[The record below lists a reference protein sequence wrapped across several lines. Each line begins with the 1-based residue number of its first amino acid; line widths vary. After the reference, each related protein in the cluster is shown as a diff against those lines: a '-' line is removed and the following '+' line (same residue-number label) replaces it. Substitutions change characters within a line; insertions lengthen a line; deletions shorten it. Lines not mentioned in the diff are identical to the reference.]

1 MKYKRN
7 TVSVIIPV
15 YNTGIYLEK
24 CLNSVIESDYKDIDI
39 ILINDGSKDD
49 VTLEILDKY
58 KNYPKIR
65 YFNNENMGISLSRNF
80 GLDRVDG
87 EYLMFVDSD
96 DYIEKDM
103 ISKMVN
109 RIIKDKTDMVQA
121 SFYVEYEHYKLR
133 RVRPKNDVLSKDE
146 MLKAL
151 MKNMGVNNYLWGK
164 LYRSE
169 IFEDIRFNKD
179 YKGFEDVEIMPKIF
193 MKLNSAS
200 LMKNRFYHYIQR
212 RGSYTNHMNIKIA
225 SDMYDSFRK
234 QEEYINNHRSNL
246 SVSNVENYYRSEMMM
261 LYIMMVD
268 KLSDEEL
275 REFKYPQYDDENV
288 WLIFK
293 MARGIMK
300 FLVKLKYGRKV
311 VI

>member
-1 MKYKRN
+1 
-7 TVSVIIPV
+7 
-15 YNTGIYLEK
+15 
-24 CLNSVIESDYKDIDI
+24 
-39 ILINDGSKDD
+39 
-49 VTLEILDKY
+49 
-58 KNYPKIR
+58 
-65 YFNNENMGISLSRNF
+65 MGISLSRNF

-121 SFYVEYEHYKLR
+121 SFYVEHEHYKLR

-193 MKLNSAS
+193 
-200 LMKNRFYHYIQR
+200 I
-212 RGSYTNHMNIKIA
+212 
-225 SDMYDSFRK
+225 
-234 QEEYINNHRSNL
+234 
-246 SVSNVENYYRSEMMM
+246 
-261 LYIMMVD
+261 
-268 KLSDEEL
+268 KLSSHL
-275 REFKYPQYDDENV
+275 
-288 WLIFK
+288 
-293 MARGIMK
+293 
-300 FLVKLKYGRKV
+300 
-311 VI
+311 